1 MSIYPLFLRWV
12 KKKTTKILKLKMKK
26 TVYTAMSAD
35 ILHIGHLNILAEA
48 AKHGDVIVGVLT
60 DKAIGSY
67 KRLPTL
73 PFDIRSKTVES
84 IKGVT
89 KVIPQ
94 DTLDYTN
101 NLLELKPDIVVHGDD
116 WKTGIQSETRKKVIE
131 IISKWNGKLIEPSY
145 TPNISSTNINS
156 AIQEIGTT
164 PDIRRTRLRRLIN
177 AKPIVRVLEAHSGLA
192 GLIVEKTQINSFG
205 KIEEFDCMWSSSL
218 TDSTSKGKPDIEQVD
233 LTTRL
238 HGINDVLECTTKPMI
253 YDGDTGGVPEHFK
266 YTVRT
271 LERLGISAIIIEDK
285 KGLKKNS
292 LFGTE
297 VKQERAS
304 IEEFCHK
311 IKTGKQAQVTD
322 EFMIISRIE
331 SFILGDSLKDA
342 LTRADE
348 YIKAGTDAIM
358 IHSKDKSGED
368 IRGFCKTFRKTNKET
383 PIVVVPSSY
392 NHIKEEELIKWG
404 ANIVIYANHLLRASF
419 PSMQRVANSILEN
432 HRSYESN
439 EHIMS
444 IKEILEL
451 IPGTK

>member
-1 MSIYPLFLRWV
+1 
-12 KKKTTKILKLKMKK
+12 MKK

-35 ILHIGHLNILAEA
+35 ILHIGHLNILSEA
-48 AKHGDVIVGVLT
+48 AKHGDVVVGILT
-60 DKAIGSY
+60 DKAIASY

-73 PFDIRSKTVES
+73 SYEIRSKTVER
-84 IKGVT
+84 IKGVS

-94 DTLDYTN
+94 KSLDYTD
-101 NLLELKPDIVVHGDD
+101 NLLKIKPDIVVHGDD
-116 WKTGIQSETRKKVIE
+116 WKTGIQSQTRKKVIDL
-131 IISKWNGKLIEPSY
+131 ISAWGGQLIEPSY
-145 TPNISSTNINS
+145 TAGISSTSINES
-156 AIQEIGTT
+156 IKEIGTT
-164 PDIRRTRLRRLIN
+164 PDVRRGKLRRLIN

-192 GLIVEKTQINSFG
+192 GLIVEKSQVIVNDKT
-205 KIEEFDCMWSSSL
+205 EEFDCMWSSSL

-238 HGINDVLECTTKPMI
+238 HGINDVLECTTKPII
-253 YDGDTGGVPEHFK
+253 YDGDTGGIPEHFK
-266 YTVRT
+266 YTVKT

-311 IKTGKQAQVTD
+311 IMVGKEAQVTED
-322 EFMIISRIE
+322 FMIISRIE
-331 SFILGDSLKDA
+331 SFILGDTLEDA
-342 LTRADE
+342 LTRANE
-348 YIKAGTDAIM
+348 YLKAGSDAIM

-368 IRGFCKTFRKTNKET
+368 IKSFCIEFRKLDSIT

-392 NHIKEEELIKWG
+392 NHIKEDEFIKWG
-404 ANIVIYANHLLRASF
+404 ANVVIYANHLLRASF
-419 PSMQRVANSILEN
+419 PAMQKVAHSILEN
-432 HRSYESN
+432 KRSLEVN
-439 EHIMS
+439 EDCMS

>member
-1 MSIYPLFLRWV
+1 
-12 KKKTTKILKLKMKK
+12 MKK

-35 ILHIGHLNILAEA
+35 ILHIGHLNILSEA
-48 AKHGDVIVGVLT
+48 AQHGDVVVGILT
-60 DKAIGSY
+60 DKAIASY

-73 PFDIRSKTVES
+73 SYEIRSKTVER
-84 IKGVT
+84 IKGVS

-94 DTLDYTN
+94 ETLDYTD
-101 NLLELKPDIVVHGDD
+101 NLLKIKPDIVVHGDD
-116 WKTGIQSETRKKVIE
+116 WKTGIQSQTRKKVID
-131 IISKWNGKLIEPSY
+131 IISAWGGQLIEPSY
-145 TPNISSTNINS
+145 TAGISSTSINES
-156 AIQEIGTT
+156 IKEIGTT
-164 PDIRRTRLRRLIN
+164 PDVRRGKLRRLIN

-192 GLIVEKTQINSFG
+192 GLIVEKSQVIVNDKT
-205 KIEEFDCMWSSSL
+205 EEFDCMWSSSL

-238 HGINDVLECTTKPMI
+238 HGINDALECTTKPMI
-253 YDGDTGGVPEHFK
+253 YDGDTGGIPEHFK
-266 YTVRT
+266 YTVKT

-311 IKTGKQAQVTD
+311 IMVGKEAQVTD

-331 SFILGDSLKDA
+331 SFILGDTLEDA
-342 LTRADE
+342 LTRANE
-348 YIKAGTDAIM
+348 YLKAGSDAIM

-368 IRGFCKTFRKTNKET
+368 IKSFCIEFRKLDSIT
-383 PIVVVPSSY
+383 PIVLVPSSY
-392 NHIKEEELIKWG
+392 NHIKEDEFIKWG
-404 ANIVIYANHLLRASF
+404 ANVVIYANHLLRASF
-419 PSMQRVANSILEN
+419 PAMQKVAHSILEN
-432 HRSYESN
+432 KRSFEAN
-439 EHIMS
+439 EDCMS